1 MINVFTKSHHNRQ
14 QQQQQ
19 HQTGWKYTLPTFGW
33 NDVYWLA
40 LLSFEIR
47 GKKDKI
53 FGGKWKIL
61 SGAKQMGNK
70 CVAVS
75 WILSSVFL
83 PTHRQTTISCNWPT
97 NPQLTIS
104 KYILCPV
111 NLRTRMWPYT
121 NIHLLSKTNTRLYDH
136 MIRPESFAASSIL
149 WLIVGCMANAIKP

>member
-1 MINVFTKSHHNRQ
+1 MINVFHQNHHDR
-14 QQQQQ
+14 QQQQ

-33 NDVYWLA
+33 NDAVEFRNQRW
-40 LLSFEIR
+40 
-47 GKKDKI
+47 KDKI

-121 NIHLLSKTNTRLYDH
+121 NIHLLSKTNTHSYDH